1 MNHEKI
7 HGKLRKTYS
16 QIVGSYLKNRFG
28 AQIGNR
34 INDGVLSAEIT
45 GSLDEREAFAQMLT
59 LTKEFKLAGYPVLEL
74 VLDRAEQESFSEQ
87 LLKDYERSTTP
98 SGHAL
103 SFEKIFNKFIA
114 PDLEDILG
122 SELVTRTRDVYLRA
136 IARHPGIPDRER
148 FYEGMRTVYELIPD
162 IWSADEFQEK
172 VESLQETHFEE
183 PAEDKTAETEQ
194 ENGDSDISEAVMEI
208 IIADL
213 ADILGE
219 GETLHIIINSA
230 KEGLTGIYRNEEER
244 FTSFIYNI
252 LHDDFISIMFDQHW
266 IEDKEGEWLNAFFVR
281 KAVA

>member
-1 MNHEKI
+1 MMNHE
-7 HGKLRKTYS
+7 KLRKTYS
-16 QIVGSYLKNRFG
+16 QIVTPYLMNRFG
-28 AQIGNR
+28 IQIGTR
-34 INDGVLSAEIT
+34 INDGVLSAEIN

-59 LTKEFKLAGYPVLEL
+59 LTREFKLAGYPVLEL
-74 VLDRAEQESFSEQ
+74 VLDRAEQKSFSEQ

-98 SGHAL
+98 SGNAL
-103 SFEKIFNKFIA
+103 SFEKIFTRFIA

-122 SELVTRTRDVYLRA
+122 SELATRTMDVYLRT

-183 PAEDKTAETEQ
+183 PAEDKTAETETEQ
-194 ENGDSDISEAVMEI
+194 ESDDNDIFEAVMEI

-230 KEGLTGIYRNEEER
+230 RDGLTGIYRNEEEK
-244 FTSFIYNI
+244 FTRFIYNI

-266 IEDKEGEWLNAFFVR
+266 IEDKEGEWLNAFFER
-281 KAVA
+281 KAAA